1 MKVLKFKVHADYF
14 EEFKNICTEENITVK
29 KKYNVLL
36 SQDRNTSDIM
46 DYFPEDHSENLRKM
60 TLKVNEELY
69 KGVMKKC
76 GRLDLRVRDY
86 MVYLIYKFLLERK

>member
-86 MVYLIYKFLLERK
+86 MAYLIYKFLLERK